1 MGLLSMSTGSPVLD
15 AMLQQ
20 REKLFSEELGT
31 IQGIQAS
38 LLVRDDAKPHFSPPR
53 PVLYAFREKIDKE
66 LARLEK
72 QGIIEPVRFARWA
85 APVVPVL
92 KKDGSIRVC
101 GDYTRTVNK
110 AAIVDSYPIPRIED
124 LFASLAGGTVF
135 SKLDLAHA
143 YQQLVLDDPSKDL
156 VVVNTHKGLYRYNR
170 LPFGVAAAP
179 AIFQRTME
187 SVLRG
192 LPNVC
197 VYLDDILVSG
207 SSEESHIQNLEAVL
221 TRLEESGIRLKRN
234 KCEFLL
240 PEVEYLGHKIST
252 QGLEPTDQNVEA
264 VTLFPT
270 PNDVSQLQA
279 FLGKIN
285 YYAKFLP
292 NLSAILAPLYSL
304 LQKNTPWNWT
314 QAQQYAFEKSKQMLA
329 SNALLTHYD
338 PDKELLL
345 ACDASPFG
353 VGAVLSHRM
362 EDGTERPVSYALRSL
377 SKAEKNYAHLEK
389 EALAIVFGV
398 KCFHQYLYGRSFT
411 IFSDHKPLKH
421 IFSENRGIPTMASSR
436 VQRWALA
443 LGAYDFIV
451 RYKPGDQNTNAD
463 GHSRLPLPLPANTP
477 SPPILA
483 DMVLLFETLQ
493 NTTITADTIRTYTDR
508 DPILARVRDNIL
520 RGWMDTDEADI
531 KPYQS
536 RRSELSVQGGCLLWG
551 N

>member
-1 MGLLSMSTGSPVLD
+1 MQLLPQEGPYCESLSKPQAITGTTVARSPTNRHQRSRTADELPGQRRNRHIRALVAAGARTAVNAHNHPSPHLHGGGAGHEGLRKRNCTVQWLAGRAPAHSRRRQRTKPYRPRLAFENQARLENDGPAVYVNRIASLID

-20 REKLFSEELGT
+20 QEKLFSEELGT

-53 PVLYAFREKIDKE
+53 PVPYAFREKIDKE

-85 APVVPVL
+85 TPVVPVL

-124 LFASLAGGTVF
+124 LFVSLAGGTVF

-221 TRLEESGIRLKRN
+221 TRLEEAG
-234 KCEFLL
+234 
-240 PEVEYLGHKIST
+240 
-252 QGLEPTDQNVEA
+252 
-264 VTLFPT
+264 
-270 PNDVSQLQA
+270 
-279 FLGKIN
+279 
-285 YYAKFLP
+285 
-292 NLSAILAPLYSL
+292 
-304 LQKNTPWNWT
+304 
-314 QAQQYAFEKSKQMLA
+314 
-329 SNALLTHYD
+329 
-338 PDKELLL
+338 
-345 ACDASPFG
+345 
-353 VGAVLSHRM
+353 
-362 EDGTERPVSYALRSL
+362 
-377 SKAEKNYAHLEK
+377 
-389 EALAIVFGV
+389 
-398 KCFHQYLYGRSFT
+398 
-411 IFSDHKPLKH
+411 
-421 IFSENRGIPTMASSR
+421 RGINVNSYCRKSNT
-436 VQRWALA
+436 WATRSA
-443 LGAYDFIV
+443 
-451 RYKPGDQNTNAD
+451 P
-463 GHSRLPLPLPANTP
+463 
-477 SPPILA
+477 
-483 DMVLLFETLQ
+483 
-493 NTTITADTIRTYTDR
+493 
-508 DPILARVRDNIL
+508 
-520 RGWMDTDEADI
+520 RG
-531 KPYQS
+531 
-536 RRSELSVQGGCLLWG
+536 
-551 N
+551 